1 MLAIVQY
8 GLFQE
13 VGCDLQL
20 ALRGVVAAMLHH
32 AVQHQDAPQ
41 HGVGEVVEFA
51 AEVNHIVCLIV
62 YLNQNEK
69 NNQKT
74 VLAIDDW
81 KFFEFF

>member
-1 MLAIVQY
+1 MKIENWEFVYFDEGVPLLAIVQY

-20 ALRGVVAAMLHH
+20 ALRRVVAAVLHH

-51 AEVNHIVCLIV
+51 AEVNHIVFLC
-62 YLNQNEK
+62 
-69 NNQKT
+69 
-74 VLAIDDW
+74 
-81 KFFEFF
+81 